1 MHGSHTP
8 AERRMRGFASK
19 FWRVRELGLVSEI
32 PRKHKDVLPPERGA
46 KSEILASYSSRAK
59 DTANPKAIRSE
70 LPDGICRS
78 FDGYRR
84 HGQVVL
90 VGRVCPLNHS
100 GLQRVFMHAARGLIF
115 FLENCRE
122 TKSSQDGD
130 GLDRCL
136 CLCLLAAAGGDK
148 EFTTHSIH
156 ICAGG
161 YLPAECPYPVL
172 NCRAKTP
179 THTKVGQAQTRTTP
193 VPCRTE
199 QAGSRA
205 FD

>member
-1 MHGSHTP
+1 MSFICLAG
-8 AERRMRGFASK
+8 AGAG
-19 FWRVRELGLVSEI
+19 LGSEI
-32 PRKHKDVLPPERGA
+32 PRRTKMCYRQSA
-46 KSEILASYSSRAK
+46 AQNSEILASYSSRAK

-122 TKSSQDGD
+122 TKS
-130 GLDRCL
+130 
-136 CLCLLAAAGGDK
+136 
-148 EFTTHSIH
+148 
-156 ICAGG
+156 
-161 YLPAECPYPVL
+161 
-172 NCRAKTP
+172 
-179 THTKVGQAQTRTTP
+179 
-193 VPCRTE
+193 
-199 QAGSRA
+199 
-205 FD
+205 